1 VFLSPLLPNKN
12 KIIGIYKNLN
22 KISMNDIILIG
33 KQEYRQLTD
42 QLNQIVGILNNPV
55 KSEPIADYFT
65 PKEFQKKFGISQVT
79 QWKLRKA
86 GKLPYRTIGKQI
98 FYKLS
103 EIESFCKS

>member
-1 VFLSPLLPNKN
+1 
-12 KIIGIYKNLN
+12 
-22 KISMNDIILIG
+22 MNELILIG
-33 KQEYRQLTD
+33 KDEYKVLTD
-42 QLNQIVGILNNPV
+42 QYHQILGILSKPETTEPPV
-55 KSEPIADYFT
+55 EDFCT
-65 PKEFQKKFGISQVT
+65 PKGFKSKFGISEVT

>member
-1 VFLSPLLPNKN
+1 
-12 KIIGIYKNLN
+12 
-22 KISMNDIILIG
+22 MNELILIG
-33 KQEYRQLTD
+33 KQEYKHLTEQLS
-42 QLNQIVGILNNPV
+42 QIVGILNNTE
-55 KSEPIADYFT
+55 KSEPMADYFT

-103 EIESFCKS
+103 EIESYCKS

>member
-1 VFLSPLLPNKN
+1 
-12 KIIGIYKNLN
+12 
-22 KISMNDIILIG
+22 MNDIILIG
-33 KQEYRQLTD
+33 QQEYRHLTD
-42 QLNQIVGILNNPV
+42 QLSQIVGILNNAE
-55 KSEPIADYFT
+55 KSEPISDFFT
-65 PKEFQKKFGISQVT
+65 PKEFKTKFGISEVT